1 MSDVR
6 SLDPA
11 RAQGALRALFEKA
24 GSRTYLARLFETGGL
39 RLHLPRAEQA
49 CEAVTINC
57 GGGVVG
63 GDAMTYGIE
72 LGPSAT
78 AVLTSQ
84 SAEKIY
90 RSDGPDAA
98 IDLHLRLGTGARL
111 DWIPQE
117 TILFN
122 QARLARRL
130 NVEMAADSRL
140 LLIESLVFGRRA
152 MGESRIS
159 GFVCDSWR
167 IRRDGKLI
175 FAEEFRLDGDLAS
188 VLDRPACGG
197 GARACAT
204 LLYVA
209 PGAESRLEAL
219 RAALLSQ
226 PGCEAG
232 ASAWDG
238 MLTARLT
245 ASAPEDLRAA
255 LRTAMLFLRGAG
267 VPRVWQ

>member
-1 MSDVR
+1 M
-6 SLDPA
+6 
-11 RAQGALRALFEKA
+11 
-24 GSRTYLARLFETGGL
+24 
-39 RLHLPRAEQA
+39 
-49 CEAVTINC
+49 INC

-63 GDAMTYGIE
+63 GDAMTYDIE
-72 LGPSAT
+72 LGAR
-78 AVLTSQ
+78 AKAFLTSQ

-98 IDLHLRLGTGARL
+98 IDLHLRLGAGARL

-117 TILFN
+117 SILFD
-122 QARLARRL
+122 QARLRRRV
-130 NVEMAADSRL
+130 NVEMAEDSRL
-140 LLIESLVFGRRA
+140 LLIESLVFGRCA

-159 GFVCDSWR
+159 GFARDSWR
-167 IRRDGKLI
+167 IRRGGKLI
-175 FAEEFRLDGDLAS
+175 FAEEFRLEGDLAS
-188 VLDRPACGG
+188 ALDRPACGA

-209 PGAESRLEAL
+209 LDAENCLEAL

-226 PGCEAG
+226 PGCQAG

-255 LRTAMLFLRGAG
+255 LRAAMLFLRDAGA
-267 VPRVWQ
+267 PRVWQ

>member
-1 MSDVR
+1 MGDAL
-6 SLDPA
+6 SLGPQ
-11 RAQGALRALFEKA
+11 RAQGALRALFEQA
-24 GSRTYLARLFETGGL
+24 GPRTYLARLFETGGL
-39 RLHLPRAEQA
+39 RLRLPHAEQA
-49 CEAVTINC
+49 CEAVMINC

-63 GDAMTYGIE
+63 GDAMTYGVE

-98 IDLHLRLGTGARL
+98 IDIDLRLGKGARL

-117 TILFN
+117 TILFD

-130 NVEMAADSRL
+130 NVEMESDARL

-152 MGESRIS
+152 MGENRIY
-159 GFVCDSWR
+159 GFVRDSWR
-167 IRRDGKLI
+167 IRRDDKLI

-188 VLDRPACGG
+188 TLDRPACGA

-209 PGAESRLEAL
+209 ADAERRLETL
-219 RAALLSQ
+219 RAVLATQ
-226 PGCEAG
+226 PGFQAG

-255 LRTAMLFLRGAG
+255 LRAAMLFLRGAG
-267 VPRVWQ
+267 APRVWQ